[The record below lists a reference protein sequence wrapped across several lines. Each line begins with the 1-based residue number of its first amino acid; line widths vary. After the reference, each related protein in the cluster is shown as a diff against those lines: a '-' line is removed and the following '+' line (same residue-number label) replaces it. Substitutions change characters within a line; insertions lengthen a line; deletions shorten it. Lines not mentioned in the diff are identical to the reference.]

1 MSKTASTLE
10 IVDAP
15 SAVAPSTENLNA
27 LANEINETHA
37 VAKSHAQLAVV
48 FAIRTGILCERA
60 KDALDHGDFGDW
72 LAKHC
77 PQITDRTARRYMALV
92 TAAKAENTLALEDGK
107 AATMLP
113 ERELID
119 PDFLTRVEGDT
130 KYRDKITAKVRAVVG
145 EGSLTD
151 LYKDWEII
159 HGPRNVDE
167 ATGKRVHYEAKKKK
181 LTPDQVAR
189 QNRAAAMALFTR
201 ALGDLQAALNDKH
214 ARRYLE
220 AKDWVAI
227 RKLARDRMKQL
238 DALADKAE
246 AAAAKGG
253 N

>member
-1 MSKTASTLE
+1 MSKPASNLE

-60 KDALDHGDFGDW
+60 KDSIPHGQFGPW

-77 PQITDRTARRYMALV
+77 PQISDRTAQNYMRLV
-92 TAAKAENTLALEDGK
+92 AASQSESDSDLPVAELT
-107 AATMLP
+107 
-113 ERELID
+113 D
-119 PDFLTRVEGDT
+119 PDFLARVEGDT
-130 KYRDKITAKVRAVVG
+130 KYRDRISGKVRSVLG

-151 LYKDWEII
+151 LYKDYGVI

-167 ATGKRVHYEAKKKK
+167 ETGKRLHYEAKKKK